1 MKNRQNSS
9 DEITHIYVQ
18 FSTICDT
25 LIVPSIISRFALTAD
40 TVSAVHYKDTDQTTY
55 NLKLINQKKKGK
67 HLRGAEYI
75 MWFVVSLNYIKSL
88 IL

>member
-55 NLKLINQKKKGK
+55 NLKLINQKKRETSEGG
-67 HLRGAEYI
+67 RMYY
-75 MWFVVSLNYIKSL
+75 VVCGFSELY
-88 IL
+88 